1 MQTRCANIH
10 YCSSEKRFVWN
21 APEMYLKQ
29 VFFIFIVFYFINFFL
44 LPPRSVKHY
53 FLLDQGDFIVQFMDS
68 CEAEL
73 SKNIDDIV
81 PTRLESLLELAL
93 RTSAANVDPYKDD
106 MRTELLPYDLMFQMF
121 KILSIETHEE
131 KGEWVW

>member
-1 MQTRCANIH
+1 MQTRCANFSKYISKK
-10 YCSSEKRFVWN
+10 CFVGN
-21 APEMYLKQ
+21 APKVYLKHQ
-29 VFFIFIVFYFINFFL
+29 HFFP
-44 LPPRSVKHY
+44 LPARSVKHY

-93 RTSAANVDPYKDD
+93 RTSAANGDPYKDD

-131 KGEWVW
+131 KGECMW

>member
-1 MQTRCANIH
+1 M
-10 YCSSEKRFVWN
+10 F
-21 APEMYLKQ
+21 
-29 VFFIFIVFYFINFFL
+29 
-44 LPPRSVKHY
+44 RSVKHY

-93 RTSAANVDPYKDD
+93 RTSAANGDPYKDD

-131 KGEWVW
+131 KGKCTVIILE